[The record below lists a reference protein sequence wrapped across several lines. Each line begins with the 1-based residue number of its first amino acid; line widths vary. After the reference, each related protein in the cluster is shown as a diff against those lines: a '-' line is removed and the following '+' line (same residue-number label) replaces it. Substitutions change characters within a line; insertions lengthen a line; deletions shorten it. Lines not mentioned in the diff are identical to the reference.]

1 MTTSLKPLLNPQSVA
16 IIGASSAPERIGG
29 RPLHYMLKHGFK
41 GAIYPVN
48 PRRDR
53 VQGLPAYP
61 TIADVPEKVDCAIIA
76 VPAKDVVD
84 TMRACVSAGVKSAV
98 LFSSGFAEAGHDG
111 ATAQAEVATI
121 AREGRLRLL
130 GPNCL
135 GVINGDHNWFGTFA
149 NGPAESRPATGG
161 SVGIVSQSGAYGS
174 HIYISAQ
181 ARRIGVR
188 YWVTTGNEADIDVA
202 EMIDFYAHDPEVRV
216 IMAYVE
222 GVKDGP
228 RMRRALADARSAR
241 KPVIIMKV
249 GGSAIGAK
257 AAATHTASVVGR
269 DSIYDAVF
277 RQYGAYRAQTT
288 QEMVDV
294 AYACQFGRYPKG
306 RRTCLQSISGGAGV
320 QMADVAE
327 DTGLRVPPLPDSLQ
341 AKIKA
346 LIPQASPLNPVDF
359 TANAVND
366 PEIMPRNL
374 DYTLSSDLF
383 DGHVVYLTSVPGSPF
398 TRVSC
403 LDAFRRIREAHPD
416 AVIVMSML
424 VADEVIADYEALG
437 LPCFSDPAVA
447 VRVMATLADFQEH
460 FERPAAN
467 ADLAAAG
474 EEMPDAPKD
483 IISEYGAKRILAACG
498 LTISQELVVSDGS
511 AARDAAGRFP
521 RPVALKIASPD
532 IPHKTEMGGVLLN
545 VEGVD
550 AISDGVD
557 TLLARARTAVPD
569 ARIEG
574 VLISEMAPAG
584 VEVIVGMTHD
594 KLFGP
599 VVMVGLGGVFV
610 EVLKDVSFRLA
621 PVGLAEAH
629 RMISELRGAP
639 ILDGARGAAPV
650 NQAALALAISRL
662 SVFADKNAGL
672 IESIDIN
679 PLIVSPTDAIAVDG
693 LIVPSTSPAIA
704 SVAHKEDEQD

>member
-1 MTTSLKPLLNPQSVA
+1 M
-16 IIGASSAPERIGG
+16 
-29 RPLHYMLKHGFK
+29 
-41 GAIYPVN
+41 
-48 PRRDR
+48 
-53 VQGLPAYP
+53 
-61 TIADVPEKVDCAIIA
+61 
-76 VPAKDVVD
+76 
-84 TMRACVSAGVKSAV
+84 
-98 LFSSGFAEAGHDG
+98 
-111 ATAQAEVATI
+111 
-121 AREGRLRLL
+121 
-130 GPNCL
+130 
-135 GVINGDHNWFGTFA
+135 
-149 NGPAESRPATGG
+149 
-161 SVGIVSQSGAYGS
+161 
-174 HIYISAQ
+174 
-181 ARRIGVR
+181 
-188 YWVTTGNEADIDVA
+188 
-202 EMIDFYAHDPEVRV
+202 
-216 IMAYVE
+216 
-222 GVKDGP
+222 
-228 RMRRALADARSAR
+228 
-241 KPVIIMKV
+241 
-249 GGSAIGAK
+249 
-257 AAATHTASVVGR
+257 
-269 DSIYDAVF
+269 
-277 RQYGAYRAQTT
+277 
-288 QEMVDV
+288 
-294 AYACQFGRYPKG
+294 
-306 RRTCLQSISGGAGV
+306 
-320 QMADVAE
+320 
-327 DTGLRVPPLPDSLQ
+327 
-341 AKIKA
+341 
-346 LIPQASPLNPVDF
+346 
-359 TANAVND
+359 
-366 PEIMPRNL
+366 
-374 DYTLSSDLF
+374 
-383 DGHVVYLTSVPGSPF
+383 
-398 TRVSC
+398 
-403 LDAFRRIREAHPD
+403 
-416 AVIVMSML
+416 
-424 VADEVIADYEALG
+424 
-437 LPCFSDPAVA
+437 PCFSDPAVA

-498 LTISQELVVSDGS
+498 LTISQELAVSDGS